1 MAIVKMKHLRL
12 IALAEEQEALLD
24 ELLRVGCVEIATPE
38 AQPEDP

>member
-24 ELLRVGCVEIATPE
+24 ELMALIDEIP
-38 AQPEDP
+38 